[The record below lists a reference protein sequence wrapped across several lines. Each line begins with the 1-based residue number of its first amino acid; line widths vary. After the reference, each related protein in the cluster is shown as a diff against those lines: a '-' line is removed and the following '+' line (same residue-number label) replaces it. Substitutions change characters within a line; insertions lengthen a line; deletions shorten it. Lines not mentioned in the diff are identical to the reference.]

1 MDNIVFFE
9 LFYRNDIDIYV
20 IFLLLFGLFVYIYN
34 LSVNTFIFK
43 TYLLHLWSGFI
54 FILCESY
61 KNTYKVSNL
70 IFKDANNS
78 IHNIIG
84 INRDLS
90 LILGDIDKHT
100 DVIMRTGNIGKYNNV
115 DLYIYRSVDITRLI
129 PNNMSSYRWEHT
141 INDIEYIVN
150 KANVNVLYN
159 EVPLIIENMIIGLND
174 IINPWNKLGIDLNG
188 ISESLL
194 KTVIKIPII
203 YTRYDRVQYVE
214 MIMYIEI
221 SLLTCIIVSSYMV
234 YRMLKYVNKKRIN
247 LLRNEVI
254 SG

>member
-20 IFLLLFGLFVYIYN
+20 ICLLLFGLFVYIYN

-90 LILGDIDKHT
+90 LIVGDIDRHT
-100 DVIMRTGNIGKYNNV
+100 NVIMRTGNIEKYNNV

-129 PNNMSSYRWEHT
+129 PNNMSSYRWEHM
-141 INDIEYIVN
+141 INDIEYYCFEN
-150 KANVNVLYN
+150 K
-159 EVPLIIENMIIGLND
+159 IKSIT
-174 IINPWNKLGIDLNG
+174 
-188 ISESLL
+188 LL
-194 KTVIKIPII
+194 
-203 YTRYDRVQYVE
+203 
-214 MIMYIEI
+214 
-221 SLLTCIIVSSYMV
+221 SIIVSS
-234 YRMLKYVNKKRIN
+234 
-247 LLRNEVI
+247 
-254 SG
+254 SDT